1 MIKDDIMRMA
11 REAGFYFH
19 DAGYAPI
26 LHTTRNEYSEKCF
39 EHFAALVAAAEREAC
54 AEHYLDICRKAIVE
68 EREACY
74 QIALTIGDDGAACK
88 HTDEVAR
95 RIRARSNT

>member
-1 MIKDDIMRMA
+1 MRKSVKMTRDDIIRMA

-39 EHFAALVAAAEREAC
+39 ERFAALVAAAERENVLK
-54 AEHYLDICRKAIVE
+54 EVE
-68 EREACY
+68 YAKSNEA
-74 QIALTIGDDGAACK
+74 
-88 HTDEVAR
+88 
-95 RIRARSNT
+95 NF